1 MKEIEIETRN
11 FSECDSS
18 YDFGFGK
25 MFYVKKKKNKKNKNF
40 SKIENDLKQMNLT
53 LSQISG

>member
-25 MFYVKKKKNKKNKNF
+25 MFYFKKKKQKKQEFLKNWKWLETNELN
-40 SKIENDLKQMNLT
+40 SKSN
-53 LSQISG
+53 

>member
-25 MFYVKKKKNKKNKNF
+25 MFYVKKKKTKKTRISQK
-40 SKIENDLKQMNLT
+40 LKMT
-53 LSQISG
+53 

>member
-11 FSECDSS
+11 FFESDSS

-25 MFYVKKKKNKKNKNF
+25 MFYVKKKKNRTRIPQK
-40 SKIENDLKQMNLT
+40 LKMT
-53 LSQISG
+53 

>member
-25 MFYVKKKKNKKNKNF
+25 MFYVKKKKQKKQEFLKN
-40 SKIENDLKQMNLT
+40 
-53 LSQISG
+53 

>member
-1 MKEIEIETRN
+1 MTLALEKC
-11 FSECDSS
+11 F
-18 YDFGFGK
+18 
-25 MFYVKKKKNKKNKNF
+25 MLKKKNKKNKNF

>member
-11 FSECDSS
+11 FFESDLS

-25 MFYVKKKKNKKNKNF
+25 MFYVKKNKTKQNKNS

>member
-11 FSECDSS
+11 FFESDSS

-25 MFYVKKKKNKKNKNF
+25 MFYVKKKKQNKNS